1 MNTYLI
7 PANAKSGKLIF
18 GVFRRIDLII
28 FVSGIVVSLLL
39 LLIVSPSGLTQSLI
53 CLAPVGICSLLVVPV
68 PNYHNILVVVSELIL
83 FYYQRRNYKWEGWCY
98 KDEYK

>member
-1 MNTYLI
+1 MDSYLI
-7 PANAKSGKLIF
+7 PANAKTGKLIF

-28 FVSGIVVSLLL
+28 FISGIVMSFLM
-39 LLIVSPSGLTQSLI
+39 LLIFSPNGLFQAII
-53 CLAPVGICSLLVVPV
+53 CLLPVGICSLLIVPV
-68 PNYHNILVVVSELIL
+68 PNYHNILIVLTELIM